1 MSLRSALKAAPLI
14 GRVIRRIRAPQYVA
28 SSADYWEQ
36 RYASGGNS
44 GAGSYDRLAQF
55 KADFLNGFVEQN
67 EIQSIIEFGSGD
79 GAQLALAKYPRYTGV
94 DVSQTVID
102 ACRERFA
109 DKPCYSFRHTSEA
122 LDNLRAD
129 LTLSLDVIY
138 HLVEDDVFD
147 VYMRRLFDT
156 STSWVIIYAS
166 NEDRAEAA
174 HVRHRAFTKW
184 IRKNRPEFGLSRVVY
199 NPYPYN
205 PDDPSNTSFAN
216 FYVLR
221 NTGLSLF

>member
-1 MSLRSALKAAPLI
+1 
-14 GRVIRRIRAPQYVA
+14 
-28 SSADYWEQ
+28 
-36 RYASGGNS
+36 
-44 GAGSYDRLAQF
+44 
-55 KADFLNGFVEQN
+55 
-67 EIQSIIEFGSGD
+67 
-79 GAQLALAKYPRYTGV
+79 V

-184 IRKNRPEFGLSRVVY
+184 IRKNRPEFGLIRVVY